1 MIHPV
6 DTILSLVLLSIL
18 FSFGSSRLPPLIK
31 MLAFQGI
38 VVCVV
43 PLFVGHAMSGGN
55 IAFTVATLA
64 IRGIIIPGWIYLA
77 IRKVTIQRAVE
88 PIVGF
93 HASIFCGLLLIVGA
107 TLAGNYFETAYRDI
121 SDLLLPTAIALLGGG
136 MFLLMARRNA
146 IAMVLGYMM
155 MENGI
160 YLAGTT
166 FSLRALH
173 IVEFGILLDVLAGV
187 MIMAVI
193 LQNMKQT
200 FDDVDT
206 ARLRTLK
213 E

>member
-1 MIHPV
+1 MNLPV
-6 DTILSLVLLSIL
+6 DTILSLALLSIL
-18 FSFGSSRLPPLIK
+18 FSFGSSRLPGLIK
-31 MLAFQGI
+31 VLAFQGV

-43 PLFVGHAMSGGN
+43 PLLIVPDMSTGS
-55 IAFTVATLA
+55 IIFTVATLA
-64 IRGIIIPGWIYLA
+64 IRGIIIPGCIYLA
-77 IRKVTIQRAVE
+77 IKKVAIGREVE
-88 PIVGF
+88 PIVGY
-93 HASIFCGLLLIVGA
+93 HASIFCGLLLIVAA
-107 TLAGNYFETAYRDI
+107 TLASHQFDI
-121 SDLLLPTAIALLGGG
+121 PYSHASSLLLTTAIALLGAG

-146 IAMVLGYMM
+146 IAMVLGYIM

-160 YLAGTT
+160 YLVGTT
-166 FSLRALH
+166 FSIRARH

-193 LQNMKQT
+193 LQNIKQT

>member
-1 MIHPV
+1 M
-6 DTILSLVLLSIL
+6 
-18 FSFGSSRLPPLIK
+18 
-31 MLAFQGI
+31 AFQG
-38 VVCVV
+38 VVVSIV
-43 PLFVGHAMSGGN
+43 PLFVGHEMSTGG
-55 IAFTVATLA
+55 IVFTIVTLA
-64 IRGIIIPGWIYLA
+64 IRGIIIPRCIYLA
-77 IRKVTIQRAVE
+77 IKRVAIGREVE
-88 PIVGF
+88 PIVGY
-93 HASIFCGLLLIVGA
+93 HASILAGLLLIVGA
-107 TLAGNYFETAYRDI
+107 TFASHRIDVPYDSI
-121 SDLLLPTAIALLGGG
+121 SALLLPTAISLLGAG

-146 IAMVLGYMM
+146 IAMVLGYIM

-166 FSLRALH
+166 FSVRARH

-193 LQNMKQT
+193 LQNIKQT